1 MFPLL
6 WVTSVTPVCLSEE
19 TLHDGD
25 RTLDEMS
32 TVRRGLGI
40 LGGTFDPP
48 HIGHIAAAKAV
59 FEALLLERVL
69 LMVANEPWQ
78 KVGNRSLSAPEDRLA
93 MSRAAVTGTDGLE
106 TSDLEIRRG
115 GPTYTI
121 DSLEEL
127 RLSNPDTGLFL
138 ILGADAA
145 AGLESW
151 HRSNELPALATLVI
165 VERDGETRAEAPPEW
180 SIKRVTMPRVDISST
195 QLRSFAARGTTL
207 SPFVP
212 ESVIAEI
219 ESRGLYGLADS

>member
-93 MSRAAVTGTDGLE
+93 MTRAAVTGTDGLE

-145 AGLESW
+145 AGLDSW
-151 HRSNELPALATLVI
+151 HRSSELPGLATLVI

-180 SIKRVTMPRVDISST
+180 SIERVTMPRVDISST
-195 QLRSFAARGTTL
+195 RLRSYAERGATL

>member
-1 MFPLL
+1 VFPLL
-6 WVTSVTPVCLSEE
+6 WVTSVTPVRLPEE
-19 TLHDGD
+19 TLLHAD

-32 TVRRGLGI
+32 PVRRGLGI

-59 FEALLLERVL
+59 LEALLLERVL

-78 KVGNRSLSAPEDRLA
+78 KVGQRPLSAPEDRLA
-93 MSRAAVTGTDGLE
+93 MTMAAVKGIDGLE

-127 RLSNPDTGLFL
+127 HSLNPDTDLFL

-145 AGLESW
+145 SGLRSW
-151 HRSNELPALATLVI
+151 HRWSELPRLATLVV
-165 VERDGETRAEAPPEW
+165 VERDGETRAVVPSEW
-180 SIKRVTMPRVDISST
+180 SIQSVTMPRIDISST
-195 QLRSFAARGTTL
+195 QLRALAAKGSTL
-207 SPFVP
+207 SPFIP
-212 ESVIAEI
+212 ETVITEI
-219 ESRGLYGLADS
+219 ESRGLYGLRES

>member
-1 MFPLL
+1 
-6 WVTSVTPVCLSEE
+6 
-19 TLHDGD
+19 
-25 RTLDEMS
+25 MS
-32 TVRRGLGI
+32 MVRRGLGI

-59 FEALLLERVL
+59 FDALLLERVV
-69 LMVANEPWQ
+69 LMVANMPWQ
-78 KVGNRSLSAPEDRLA
+78 KVGHRPLSAPEDRLA
-93 MSRAAVTGTDGLE
+93 MTRAAVTGTDGLE

-127 RLSNPDTGLFL
+127 HLSNPDTDLFL

-145 AGLESW
+145 AGLDSW
-151 HRSNELPALATLVI
+151 HRWSELPGLATLVI
-165 VERDGETRAEAPPEW
+165 VERDGETRAEASPEW
-180 SIKRVTMPRVDISST
+180 SIERVTMPRVDISST
-195 QLRSFAARGTTL
+195 ELRSAAARGATL

-219 ESRGLYGLADS
+219 ESRGLYGLGGS

>member
-6 WVTSVTPVCLSEE
+6 WVTSVTPVCLSDR
-19 TLHDGD
+19 TLHDAD

-59 FEALLLERVL
+59 LEALFLDRVL

-78 KVGNRSLSAPEDRLA
+78 KVGHRPLSAPEDRLA
-93 MSRAAVTGTDGLE
+93 MTIAAVEGTDGLE

-127 RLSNPDTGLFL
+127 RLSNPETELFL

-145 AGLESW
+145 AGLDSW
-151 HRSNELPALATLVI
+151 HRSSELPALATLVI

-180 SIKRVTMPRVDISST
+180 SIRHVTMPRVDISST
-195 QLRSFAARGTTL
+195 QLRSFAASGKRL

-219 ESRGLYGLADS
+219 ESRGLYGLGVS

>member
-1 MFPLL
+1 
-6 WVTSVTPVCLSEE
+6 
-19 TLHDGD
+19 
-25 RTLDEMS
+25 MS
-32 TVRRGLGI
+32 SVRRGLGI

-59 FEALLLERVL
+59 FDALLLERVF

-78 KVGNRSLSAPEDRLA
+78 KVGHRPLSAPEDRLA
-93 MSRAAVTGTDGLE
+93 MTKAAVVGIEGLE

-127 RLSNPDTGLFL
+127 RLSNPATDLFL

-145 AGLESW
+145 AGLDSW
-151 HRSNELPALATLVI
+151 HRSIELPTLATLVI

-180 SIKRVTMPRVDISST
+180 SIRRVTMPRVDISST

-219 ESRGLYGLADS
+219 ESRGLYGLGGS

>member
-6 WVTSVTPVCLSEE
+6 WVTSVTPVCLPEE
-19 TLHDGD
+19 TLHDPD

-32 TVRRGLGI
+32 MVRRGLGI

-59 FEALLLERVL
+59 FDALLLERVL
-69 LMVANEPWQ
+69 LMVANKPWQ
-78 KVGNRSLSAPEDRLA
+78 KVGHRPLSAPEDRLA
-93 MSRAAVTGTDGLE
+93 MTRAAVTGTDGLE

-127 RLSNPDTGLFL
+127 HLSNPDTDLFL

-145 AGLESW
+145 AGLDSW
-151 HRSNELPALATLVI
+151 HRWSELPGLATLVI
-165 VERDGETRAEAPPEW
+165 VERDGETRAEASPEW
-180 SIKRVTMPRVDISST
+180 SIERVTMPRVDISST
-195 QLRSFAARGTTL
+195 ELRSAAARGATL

-219 ESRGLYGLADS
+219 ESRGLYGLGGS

>member
-1 MFPLL
+1 VFPRL
-6 WVTSVTPVCLSEE
+6 WVTSVTPVRLPEE
-19 TLHDGD
+19 ILLGPD

-32 TVRRGLGI
+32 SVRRGLGI

-78 KVGNRSLSAPEDRLA
+78 KVGHRPLSAPEVRLA
-93 MSRAAVTGTDGLE
+93 MTRAAVQGIDGLE
-106 TSDLEIRRG
+106 TSDLEILRG
-115 GPTYTI
+115 GPTYTF

-127 RLSNPDTGLFL
+127 RSANPDTELFL

-145 AGLESW
+145 AGLDTW
-151 HRSNELPALATLVI
+151 HRSSELPGLATLVI

-180 SIKRVTMPRVDISST
+180 STERVSMPQVDISST
-195 QLRSFAARGTTL
+195 ELRSFAARGVTL
-207 SPFVP
+207 SPYVP
-212 ESVIAEI
+212 EPVIAEI
-219 ESRGLYGLADS
+219 ASRGLYGLADS